1 MLVSICN
8 HRGGSGTPE
17 QTVSCFSWLPG
28 EGPGALRPFQ
38 ALPTVPPPNPS
49 SPAQA
54 CRGHTIDDPGYP
66 PQPEQDQ
73 QSQSLEFMLPEQEDD
88 VEDEGNDHH
97 DGVQDLKLVVK
108 ELQAEDQYFKENL
121 RHEKGQY
128 SKAHI
133 VEHLKGTRRHMSV
146 DTG

>member
-121 RHEKGQY
+121 RVLLLDFND
-128 SKAHI
+128 HI
-133 VEHLKGTRRHMSV
+133 YFLFHV
-146 DTG
+146 DA